1 MKVLQG
7 KIKLTPSWYLGI
19 LMFCYSVNVSDNCLS
34 SEILESLENITTD
47 FTLLEI
53 VGGLG
58 TVTKFFQRN

>member
-53 VGGLG
+53 EGGLG